1 MTSRPLID
9 PSQIDDIIRRAK
21 ADQAQYVL
29 NKVESGVGRA
39 RLGGV
44 VTLVAACLAVFV
56 THVNSN
62 GQHGSTGQNTNRS
75 Y

>member
-1 MTSRPLID
+1 
-9 PSQIDDIIRRAK
+9 
-21 ADQAQYVL
+21 VL